1 MNLFYLNL
9 KPYIFY
15 RYKIGDG
22 TICIAI
28 VILAF
33 IIPSKPNF
41 WCFNR
46 EKVDDEKIQISPAL
60 IDWNHVQQKFPW
72 SILFLLGGG
81 FAISDASKAS
91 GLSIWIGQSLSGLAV
106 LPPIAILILMCSL
119 TSALTE
125 VASNTALASILLP
138 VVAQMVKNMRRFS

>member
-1 MNLFYLNL
+1 M
-9 KPYIFY
+9 
-15 RYKIGDG
+15 
-22 TICIAI
+22 
-28 VILAF
+28 ILAF

-41 WCFNR
+41 WCLNR
-46 EKVDDEKIQISPAL
+46 GKDDEENIPLSPAL
-60 IDWNHVQQKFPW
+60 LDWNHVQQKFPW
-72 SILFLLGGG
+72 STLFLLGGG
-81 FAISDASKAS
+81 LALSDASNAS

-138 VVAQMVKNMRRFS
+138 VVAQIVKKKSKILLNLNFANHLHILSEHRD